1 MKQRVVWA
9 DILKWIGMLLI
20 YLGHLP
26 VSDNTYLFIFAQHVP
41 LFFFAAGFFATMEP
55 QENSFWAFLLKKIRS
70 LVLPYAIFSIL
81 TIIYFLI
88 VKTRSFSEVPQM
100 LLDTLLGIRNQT
112 PAIQLWFL
120 PCLFVISVF
129 FELLKRIFRV
139 KWILALIA
147 LALFAIGITCLG
159 HQPTQDPSWP
169 WNVDSAM
176 IYLLYYYLGALLF
189 PVFRDWKYRT
199 KKAGIKALWW
209 ICFLIS
215 LGYEVYLLFDSVRFA
230 ALLRNTLGEIGFM
243 IANLI
248 SACILL
254 FCMTCL
260 ARLLEKIPGVSRFLA
275 YIGRGSLYLNGNEMI
290 FKGLFSLLFGALGIK
305 WFVYQNDA
313 TMLLFCFLLM
323 ILLTFTVNLLEKLI
337 FGKLFGDTR
346 K

>member
-1 MKQRVVWA
+1 MKQRVIWA

-20 YLGHLP
+20 YWGHLP

-55 QENSFWAFLLKKIRS
+55 QEGSFWAFLLKKIRS
-70 LVLPYAIFSIL
+70 LVLPYVIFSIL
-81 TIIYFLI
+81 TIAYFLI

-100 LLDTLLGIRNQT
+100 LLDTLLGIRNRT

-129 FELLKRIFRV
+129 FEIAKRVIRSKVF
-139 KWILALIA
+139 LALIVVA
-147 LALFAIGITCLG
+147 LYAVGITCLG
-159 HQPTQDPSWP
+159 HQPSMDPSWV

-176 IYLLYYYLGALLF
+176 LYLLYYFLGALLF
-189 PVFRDWKYRT
+189 PFFRNWKYRS

-209 ICFLIS
+209 ICFLLS
-215 LGYEVYLLFDSVRFA
+215 LGYEVCLLFKSVTIANF
-230 ALLRNTLGEIGFM
+230 LQMKLGTLGFQI
-243 IANLI
+243 INVI
-248 SACILL
+248 SSFILL
-254 FCMTCL
+254 FCCVCL
-260 ARLLEKIPGVSRFLA
+260 ARLLENIPGVSRFLG

-290 FKGLFSLLFGALGIK
+290 FKGLFFLLFGAIGIK
-305 WFVYQNDA
+305 WLVYKNDA
-313 TMLLFCFLLM
+313 TMLAFCFLLM
-323 ILLTFTVNLLEKLI
+323 VLLTYTVNLLEKLI